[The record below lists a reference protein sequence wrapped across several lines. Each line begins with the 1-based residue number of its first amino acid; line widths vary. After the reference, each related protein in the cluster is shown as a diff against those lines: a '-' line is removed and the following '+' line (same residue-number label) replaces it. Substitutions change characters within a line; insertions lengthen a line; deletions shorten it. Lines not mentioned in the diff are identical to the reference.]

1 LRRNHCLVCQSTKME
16 CILDLGAHA
25 YADTFVP
32 MDKKYDPLVTYNL
45 SCVLCESCGN
55 VQTLSK
61 TEPHD
66 RYASLYEY
74 SYTSSNS
81 NTSKRHW
88 INFCLEVSDNVSL
101 SEDAFVVEVGSN
113 DGFLL
118 KQFKDDRSA
127 RTLGVDASP
136 HVSQIAQ
143 TVNGVET
150 KVAVFD
156 SQIAEL
162 VLTDYGSADLV
173 VANNVFNHSEDPVDF
188 AKAASTLLTDDG
200 TFVFEAPYW
209 KCSIESEKIDQVYHE
224 HVTYLTVKAAREMLR
239 RAGMVIVDVQV
250 VDYHGGSLRVY
261 AQKTGAAESE
271 LVNTMIEEEDRIGL
285 YNLSTYEN
293 LTNRL
298 QESKFNFLKRIY
310 EIKAEG
316 GSLVAVGAA
325 AKGNTFLTL
334 LNLDNSI
341 IDYVTDASEY
351 KQGKL
356 TPLTSIPIRGDEVF
370 SEYDEVYAIILSWN
384 ISDKIKQKLNEINP
398 KIKFLVFSDF

>member
-1 LRRNHCLVCQSTKME
+1 MRRNHCLVCKSTE
-16 CILDLGAHA
+16 LDCILDLGAHA

-32 MDKKYDPLVTYNL
+32 VDKKYDPLATYNL
-45 SCVLCESCGN
+45 SCVLCKSCGN

-81 NTSKRHW
+81 NTSKKHW

-101 SEDAFVVEVGSN
+101 PEDAFVVEVGSN

-118 KQFKDDRSA
+118 KQFRDHRSA
-127 RTLGVDASP
+127 RTLGIDASP
-136 HVSQIAQ
+136 HVSQIAR
-143 TVNGVET
+143 TVNGIET

-156 SQIAEL
+156 SQVAESVLEEYGNANL
-162 VLTDYGSADLV
+162 VA
-173 VANNVFNHSEDPVDF
+173 ANNVFNHSEDPVDF
-188 AKAASTLLTDDG
+188 ARAASTLLTDDG

-224 HVTYLTVKAAREMLR
+224 HVTYLTVKSAREMLS
-239 RAGMVIVDVQV
+239 RANMVIVDIEV

-261 AQKTGAAESE
+261 AQKTGVEESE
-271 LVNTMIEEEDRIGL
+271 LVGIMIKEEENIGL
-285 YNLSTYEN
+285 YNTSTYEN
-293 LTNRL
+293 LSNRL
-298 QESKFNFLKRIY
+298 RESKFNFLKRIY
-310 EIKAEG
+310 EIKASG

-334 LNLDNSI
+334 LNLDNSV

-370 SEYDEVYAIILSWN
+370 SEYGEVYAIILSWN

-398 KIKFLVFSDF
+398 EIKFLVFSDF

>member
-1 LRRNHCLVCQSTKME
+1 MRRNHCLVCQSTKME

>member
-1 LRRNHCLVCQSTKME
+1 MRRNHCLVCQSTKME

-143 TVNGVET
+143 TVNGVDT

>member
-1 LRRNHCLVCQSTKME
+1 MRRNHCLVCQSTE
-16 CILDLGAHA
+16 LEHILDLGAHA

-32 MDKKYDPLVTYNL
+32 VDKKCDPLVTYNL

-88 INFCLEVSDNVSL
+88 INFCLEVSDNISL
-101 SEDAFVVEVGSN
+101 PEDALVVEVGSN

-118 KQFKDDRSA
+118 KQFRDDQSA

-136 HVSQIAQ
+136 HVSQIAK
-143 TVNGVET
+143 TVNGIET

-156 SQIAEL
+156 SQVAEL
-162 VLTDYGSADLV
+162 VLLEYGNADLV

-188 AKAASTLLTDDG
+188 AKAASILLTDDG

-209 KCSIESEKIDQVYHE
+209 KCSIESEKIDQIYHE
-224 HVTYLTVKAAREMLR
+224 HVTYLTVKAAREMLH

-250 VDYHGGSLRVY
+250 VNYHGGSLRVY
-261 AQKTGAAESE
+261 AQKVSAEESE
-271 LVNTMIEEEDRIGL
+271 LVSTMIEEEENIGL
-285 YNLSTYEN
+285 YDLSTYES

-370 SEYDEVYAIILSWN
+370 AEYDEVYAIILSWN

-398 KIKFLVFSDF
+398 KIKFLVFNNF

>member
-1 LRRNHCLVCQSTKME
+1 ME

>member
-1 LRRNHCLVCQSTKME
+1 MRRNYCLVCQSTELE

-32 MDKKYDPLVTYNL
+32 VDKKCDPLVTYNL
-45 SCVLCESCGN
+45 SCVLCKSCGN

-61 TEPHD
+61 TEPVD

-81 NTSKRHW
+81 NTSKKHW
-88 INFCLEVSDNVSL
+88 INFCLEVSDNISL
-101 SEDAFVVEVGSN
+101 PEDAFVIEVGSN

-118 KQFKDDRSA
+118 KQFRDDRNA
-127 RTLGVDASP
+127 RTLGIDASP
-136 HVSQIAQ
+136 HVSQIAR
-143 TVNGVET
+143 TVNGIET

-156 SQIAEL
+156 SQIAETVLEEYGHANL
-162 VLTDYGSADLV
+162 VA
-173 VANNVFNHSEDPVDF
+173 ANNVFNHSEDPVDF
-188 AKAASTLLTDDG
+188 AKAAATLLTDDG

-239 RAGMVIVDVQV
+239 RANMVIVDVQV
-250 VDYHGGSLRVY
+250 VNYHGGSLRVY
-261 AQKTGAAESE
+261 AQKTGAEESE
-271 LVNTMIEEEDRIGL
+271 LVRTMIEEEENIGL
-285 YNLSTYEN
+285 YDLSTYEN
-293 LTNRL
+293 LSNRL

-310 EIKAEG
+310 EIKAAG

-334 LNLDNSI
+334 LNLDNSV

-356 TPLTSIPIRGDEVF
+356 TPLTSIPIRGDEIF
-370 SEYDEVYAIILSWN
+370 ADYGEVYAIILSWN

-398 KIKFLVFSDF
+398 EIKFLVFSDF

>member
-1 LRRNHCLVCQSTKME
+1 M
-16 CILDLGAHA
+16 
-25 YADTFVP
+25 
-32 MDKKYDPLVTYNL
+32 
-45 SCVLCESCGN
+45 
-55 VQTLSK
+55 
-61 TEPHD
+61 
-66 RYASLYEY
+66 
-74 SYTSSNS
+74 
-81 NTSKRHW
+81 
-88 INFCLEVSDNVSL
+88 SDNVSL

-325 AKGNTFLTL
+325 AKG
-334 LNLDNSI
+334 
-341 IDYVTDASEY
+341 
-351 KQGKL
+351 
-356 TPLTSIPIRGDEVF
+356 IP
-370 SEYDEVYAIILSWN
+370 S
-384 ISDKIKQKLNEINP
+384 
-398 KIKFLVFSDF
+398 